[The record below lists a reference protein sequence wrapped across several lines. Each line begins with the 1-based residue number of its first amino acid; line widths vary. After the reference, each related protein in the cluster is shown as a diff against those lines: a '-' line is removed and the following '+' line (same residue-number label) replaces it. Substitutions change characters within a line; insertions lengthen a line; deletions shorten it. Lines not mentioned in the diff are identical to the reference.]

1 MATER
6 KNKYCQ
12 YTKEDKEEIWNSILA
27 EMISG
32 RSLRSIIND
41 PGMPNRDT
49 IYDWLAKDEKKSDQY
64 ARCASIRADIIFD
77 ELMGIADSTDDDL
90 INLDNGKQAVNHHV
104 IMRDRFDVRVRIKSS
119 QELITLRNGLLYY
132 INSDSL
138 FQHRNRVRLRQYR
151 ELLARYS
158 YDIEQLDSL
167 QKVKYFE
174 ETRSRRP
181 PEGGQMIFLQEQAT
195 IPGKQLI
202 ELAATATILL
212 SVFAHGITAAPAIG
226 LYARRVE
233 AMAADAPERR
243 STVEMPIR

>member
-12 YTKEDKEEIWNSILA
+12 YTEEDKEEIWNSILA

-77 ELMGIADSTDDDL
+77 ELMDIADSTDDDL

-104 IMRDRFDVRVRIKSS
+104 IMRDRLRVDARKWILSKMNPKKYGDKL
-119 QELITLRNGLLYY
+119 EIE
-132 INSDSL
+132 
-138 FQHRNRVRLRQYR
+138 NRGTT
-151 ELLARYS
+151 
-158 YDIEQLDSL
+158 DM
-167 QKVKYFE
+167 
-174 ETRSRRP
+174 P
-181 PEGGQMIFLQEQAT
+181 PVFNFKNLNDD
-195 IPGKQLI
+195 GKK
-202 ELAATATILL
+202 
-212 SVFAHGITAAPAIG
+212 
-226 LYARRVE
+226 
-233 AMAADAPERR
+233 
-243 STVEMPIR
+243 